1 MVDRWLD
8 HVVLCVQ
15 RYIHRHGHRMVQAS
29 GTLNQLFVSLNEA
42 RALLG
47 TAPAHPT
54 TAPAALGL
62 PDPLTLEDRIAG
74 SLASLEAASA
84 DGPIARLKSQF
95 GLTTRQVRLLMA
107 AAAPVL
113 SVDISRLYPF
123 AWADFAVK
131 LPSAGF
137 LAELVGDEP
146 GDRSAITEFGPQSP
160 LVRYKLIELRDNSA
174 WGSPSPQLHKGVVL
188 PDSVAALLMGAEPA
202 LGEVGH
208 LEPADAALPLS
219 QLFIADHTLETL
231 RGTLKGAI
239 TVGRPRPLLIG
250 GRSSGRRTMVA
261 TLAAEHGWGVLTVD
275 LAQIITNIE
284 TVFDKLAEASRE
296 ALLRRAVL
304 LLRADSAVHDREN
317 WDKIAARLGA
327 QIDRHRGPVVFTSN
341 QPTAALSRVV
351 GGIFDIYVQSPSTAE
366 QRDLWRQALGAD
378 SDLAERLATRFTV
391 SPGMVYGAVRDARS
405 HHALVGQTGAL
416 QVEEVGSAV
425 RRRLDH
431 ALSQVAEPF
440 TTSLE
445 WEDVLLPEDVMD
457 SLNEIIS
464 QAKYR
469 EVVYD
474 NWGFRQKMSYGRGLA
489 CLFCG
494 PPGTGK
500 TMIAGLIG
508 KSLGRE
514 VYKVDLSR
522 IVSKWVGETE
532 KNLGRVFDEAERAQV
547 ILLFDEADSLFSTRT
562 EVKGSNDRF
571 ANMEINYL
579 LQRMEQYDGM
589 SLLTT
594 NFEKSIDDAF
604 KRRLKFKIDF
614 TMPDAK
620 QRSQLWRIMLPKQL
634 EVRDDVRFDY
644 LGHKFKM
651 AGGNIKNAV
660 LRAAFYAA
668 AEGKVVDH
676 ALLERAAITES
687 REMGRLI

>member
-8 HVVLCVQ
+8 HIVLCVQ

-29 GTLNQLFVSLNEA
+29 GTLNQLFVSLTEA

-47 TAPAHPT
+47 TAQAHPT

-62 PDPLTLEDRIAG
+62 PDPMALDDRIAG
-74 SLASLEAASA
+74 GLAMLDATPD
-84 DGPIARLKSQF
+84 DGPIARLKQQF

-137 LAELVGDEP
+137 LAELVSDTP
-146 GDRSAITEFGPQSP
+146 GDRSAITEFGPQAP

-174 WGSPSPQLHKGVVL
+174 WGTPSPQLHKGVVL

-208 LEPADAALPLS
+208 LEPPEAALPID
-219 QLFIADHTLETL
+219 QLFIAAQTLETL

-239 TVGRPRPLLIG
+239 TVNRPRPLLIG

-275 LAQIITNIE
+275 LAQIITNAE

-327 QIDRHRGPVVFTSN
+327 QIDRHRGPVVLTAN
-341 QPTAALSRVV
+341 QPTAALSRVIA
-351 GGIFDIYVQSPSTAE
+351 GIFDIYVQSPSTAE
-366 QRDLWRQALGAD
+366 QRSLWRQALGNDAA
-378 SDLAERLATRFTV
+378 LAEPLARRFTV
-391 SPGMVYGAVRDARS
+391 SPGMVYGAVRDARA
-405 HHALVGQTGAL
+405 HQALVGQSGAL
-416 QVEEVGSAV
+416 QAEEVGAAV

-431 ALSQVAEPF
+431 ALSQVAEPY

-445 WEDVLLPEDVMD
+445 WDDVILPEEVME

-464 QAKYR
+464 QATHR
-469 EVVYD
+469 ETVYD
-474 NWGFRQKMSYGRGLA
+474 KWGFRRKMAYGRGLA

-508 KSLGRE
+508 KTLGRE

-532 KNLGRVFDEAERAQV
+532 KNLARVFDEAERAQV

-614 TMPDAK
+614 TVPDAK
-620 QRSQLWRIMLPKQL
+620 QRTQLWQIMLPKQV
-634 EVRDDVRFDY
+634 ERADDINFEY
-644 LGHKFKM
+644 LGRKFKM
-651 AGGNIKNAV
+651 SGGNIKNAV

-668 AEGKVVDH
+668 AEGKIIDH
-676 ALLERAAITES
+676 ALLQRAAVTES